1 MNYIF
6 VSLIGYILGSIPTA
20 YLLLKYSHGLDIREN
35 GSKNVGAL
43 NSFQV
48 SNSKVIGIITLFV
61 DLFKGFL
68 SVFIAKLIG
77 GNDFMFPML
86 ALIFAVI
93 GHCYSPWLKFNGGRG
108 LATAAG
114 GSIFFIPAILIV
126 WTVLWIIAYLF
137 KRDVHFGNIS
147 ATILTAAIA
156 VSSSDI
162 LAKYSLPPTANST
175 IYGLLIAFMMLII
188 LTKHWEQLK
197 IWFTQQKIRKGKKD
211 EKF

>member
-20 YLLLKYSHGLDIREN
+20 YILLKYSLGFDIREK

-48 SNSKVIGIITLFV
+48 SNSKVIGIITLLV
-61 DLFKGFL
+61 DLGKGFL

-77 GNDFMFPML
+77 GNEFMFPML

-93 GHCYSPWLKFNGGRG
+93 GHCYSPWLKFKGGKG
-108 LATAAG
+108 LAVTAG

-126 WTVLWIIAYLF
+126 WVVLWIIAYLF
-137 KRDVHFGNIS
+137 KRDMYFGNIS
-147 ATILTAAIA
+147 ATILTAVIA

-162 LAKYSLPPTANST
+162 LAKYSLPQTANST
-175 IYGLLIAFMMLII
+175 IYGWLIAFMMLII
-188 LTKHWEQLK
+188 LTKHWEQIE
-197 IWFTQQKIRKGKKD
+197 IWFTQQKIRKGKKN
-211 EKF
+211 EKS